1 MIEKEIDIDYEENQ
15 RLAQKI
21 WEIPFASQNLQKL
34 TKKELLLLF
43 EEVLTRISFE
53 KEEWYELDIKD
64 ILFEEK
70 CWLIECLDSDFFNR
84 IRE

>member
-1 MIEKEIDIDYEENQ
+1 MEDKDIDLNDVERQ

-43 EEVLTRISFE
+43 EEVLTQISFE
-53 KEEWYELDIKD
+53 KEEWRELDIKD

-84 IRE
+84 MKE

>member
-1 MIEKEIDIDYEENQ
+1 MEEKEEIAI
-15 RLAQKI
+15 AKKI

-53 KEEWYELDIKD
+53 KEEWQGLDIKD
-64 ILFEEK
+64 LLFEQK
-70 CWLIECLDSDFFNR
+70 CWLITTLDPEFFEKMMN
-84 IRE
+84 

>member
-1 MIEKEIDIDYEENQ
+1 MGEKEEIAI
-15 RLAQKI
+15 AKKI

-53 KEEWYELDIKD
+53 KEEWQGLDIKD
-64 ILFEEK
+64 LLFEQK
-70 CWLIECLDSDFFNR
+70 CWLITTLDPEFFEK
-84 IRE
+84 I